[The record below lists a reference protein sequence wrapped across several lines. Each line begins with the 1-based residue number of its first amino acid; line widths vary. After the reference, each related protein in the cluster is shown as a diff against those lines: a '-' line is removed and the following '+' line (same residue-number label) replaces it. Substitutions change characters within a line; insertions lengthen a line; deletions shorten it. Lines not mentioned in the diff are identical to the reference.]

1 MKMKKFFALL
11 LSLSMVLSLAACGS
25 KGNSNDSQTD
35 GETASDLHL
44 GYDINTG
51 ENHYGPYYDEWSDKT
66 DEELFE
72 EALKEDTTINVYATS
87 SKMMKVEEGFE
98 AAYPGLDL
106 VVSDLKTD
114 EVLSKAKIEHDTG
127 NITADVLQT
136 KDVNGNVFHE
146 WYNQDILE
154 PYYPKDICSHIDE
167 GYLKYGY
174 PLYASQSMWYYN
186 TKAFPDGQPIH
197 SWWEIIEKNEDGT
210 QKYRL
215 FTKEIGQES
224 AYLSLFASFINNADE
239 MAQSYKDTYGKDLEY
254 TYDASSFDFEVPENN
269 AGVEYLW
276 RFSQAKMTFISDG
289 DELVLAVHNSTAED
303 PALCLASA
311 GKIGNRDESG
321 YDIAWCLNL
330 EPYTALLN
338 LECLFIA
345 KGTNSPAG
353 ARLFIRYVT
362 GGADGKSEG
371 MKPFKKEGNWPVR
384 DDVEDKKNPAQ
395 LTELGARANDLSAIY
410 DIYLDVQEMWTYWLS
425 QNLKMKFKHRDF
437 SRAAATAAARAF

>member
-66 DEELFE
+66 DEELYE

-98 AAYPGLDL
+98 AAYSGLDL

-136 KDVNGNVFHE
+136 KDVNGKVFHE
-146 WYNQDILE
+146 WYDQDILE
-154 PYYPKDICSHIDE
+154 PYFPKDICSHIDE
-167 GYLKYGY
+167 ENLKYGY

-254 TYDASSFDFEVPENN
+254 TYDASSFDFDVPENN

-276 RFSQAKMTFISDG
+276 RFTQAEMTFISDG

-330 EPYTALLN
+330 TPYTALLN

-371 MKPFKKEGNWPVR
+371 MKPFKKEGNWPIR
-384 DDVEDKKNPAQ
+384 DDVEDKKNPAR

-410 DIYLDVQEMWTYWLS
+410 DIYPDVQDMWAYWLS
-425 QNLKMKFKHRDF
+425 KTK
-437 SRAAATAAARAF
+437 

>member
-136 KDVNGNVFHE
+136 KDVNGKVFHE
-146 WYNQDILE
+146 WYDQDILE
-154 PYYPKDICSHIDE
+154 PYFPKDICSHIDE
-167 GYLKYGY
+167 ENLKYGY

-254 TYDASSFDFEVPENN
+254 TYDASSFDFDVPENN

-276 RFSQAKMTFISDG
+276 RFTQAEMTFISDG

-330 EPYTALLN
+330 TPYTALLN

-371 MKPFKKEGNWPVR
+371 MKPFKKEGNWPIR
-384 DDVEDKKNPAQ
+384 DDVEDKKNPAR

-410 DIYLDVQEMWTYWLS
+410 DIYPDVQDMWAYWLS
-425 QNLKMKFKHRDF
+425 KTK
-437 SRAAATAAARAF
+437 

>member
-114 EVLSKAKIEHDTG
+114 EVRSKAKIEHDTG

-425 QNLKMKFKHRDF
+425 QNLKMK
-437 SRAAATAAARAF
+437 

>member
-197 SWWEIIEKNEDGT
+197 SWWEIIEKKDDGT

-289 DELVLAVHNSTAED
+289 DELVLAVHNSTAD
-303 PALCLASA
+303 APALCLASA

-371 MKPFKKEGNWPVR
+371 MKPFKKEGNWPIR

-425 QNLKMKFKHRDF
+425 QNLKMK
-437 SRAAATAAARAF
+437 

>member
-66 DEELFE
+66 DEELYE

-167 GYLKYGY
+167 GNLKYGY

-254 TYDASSFDFEVPENN
+254 TYDASSFDFDVPENN

-276 RFSQAKMTFISDG
+276 RFSQAKMTFIGDG

-371 MKPFKKEGNWPVR
+371 MKPFKKEGNWPIR
-384 DDVEDKKNPAQ
+384 DDVEDKKNPAK

-425 QNLKMKFKHRDF
+425 QNPKMK
-437 SRAAATAAARAF
+437 

>member
-44 GYDINTG
+44 GYDLNTG

-239 MAQSYKDTYGKDLEY
+239 MAQSFKDTYGKDLEY

-425 QNLKMKFKHRDF
+425 QNLKMK
-437 SRAAATAAARAF
+437 

>member
-44 GYDINTG
+44 GYDLNTG

-87 SKMMKVEEGFE
+87 SKMMKVEESFE
-98 AAYPGLDL
+98 EAYPGLDL
-106 VVSDLKTD
+106 VVFDLDND

-425 QNLKMKFKHRDF
+425 QNLKMK
-437 SRAAATAAARAF
+437 

>member
-44 GYDINTG
+44 GYDLNTG

-371 MKPFKKEGNWPVR
+371 MKPFKKEGN
-384 DDVEDKKNPAQ
+384 
-395 LTELGARANDLSAIY
+395 
-410 DIYLDVQEMWTYWLS
+410 
-425 QNLKMKFKHRDF
+425 
-437 SRAAATAAARAF
+437 

>member
-44 GYDINTG
+44 GYDLNTG

-127 NITADVLQT
+127 TITADVLQT

-425 QNLKMKFKHRDF
+425 QNLKMK
-437 SRAAATAAARAF
+437 

>member
-276 RFSQAKMTFISDG
+276 RFSQAKMTFIGDG

-371 MKPFKKEGNWPVR
+371 MKPFKKEGNWPIR
-384 DDVEDKKNPAQ
+384 DDVEDKKNPAK

-425 QNLKMKFKHRDF
+425 QNLKMK
-437 SRAAATAAARAF
+437 

>member
-410 DIYLDVQEMWTYWLS
+410 DIYLDLQEMWTYWLS
-425 QNLKMKFKHRDF
+425 QNLKMK
-437 SRAAATAAARAF
+437 

>member
-114 EVLSKAKIEHDTG
+114 EVLSRAKIEHDTG

-371 MKPFKKEGNWPVR
+371 MKPFKKEGNWPIR
-384 DDVEDKKNPAQ
+384 DDVEDKKNPAE

-425 QNLKMKFKHRDF
+425 QNLKMK
-437 SRAAATAAARAF
+437 

>member
-269 AGVEYLW
+269 AGVEYLL

-371 MKPFKKEGNWPVR
+371 MKPFKKEGNWPIR
-384 DDVEDKKNPAQ
+384 DDVEDKKNPAE

-425 QNLKMKFKHRDF
+425 QNLKMK
-437 SRAAATAAARAF
+437 

>member
-66 DEELFE
+66 DEELYE

-321 YDIAWCLNL
+321 YDLAWCLNL

-371 MKPFKKEGNWPVR
+371 MKPFKKEGNWPIR
-384 DDVEDKKNPAQ
+384 DDVEDKKNPAE

-425 QNLKMKFKHRDF
+425 QNLKMK
-437 SRAAATAAARAF
+437 

>member
-51 ENHYGPYYDEWSDKT
+51 ENHYGPYYDDWSDKT

-174 PLYASQSMWYYN
+174 TLYASQSMWYYN

-362 GGADGKSEG
+362 GGADGQSEG
-371 MKPFKKEGNWPVR
+371 MKPFKKEGNWPIR
-384 DDVEDKKNPAQ
+384 DDVEDKKNPAE

-425 QNLKMKFKHRDF
+425 QNLKMK
-437 SRAAATAAARAF
+437 

>member
-239 MAQSYKDTYGKDLEY
+239 MAQSYKDIYGKDLEY

-371 MKPFKKEGNWPVR
+371 MKPFKKEGNWPIR
-384 DDVEDKKNPAQ
+384 DDVEDKKNPAE

-425 QNLKMKFKHRDF
+425 QNLKMK
-437 SRAAATAAARAF
+437 

>member
-276 RFSQAKMTFISDG
+276 RFSQAKMTFITDG

-371 MKPFKKEGNWPVR
+371 MKPFKKEGNWPIR
-384 DDVEDKKNPAQ
+384 DDVEDKKNPAE

-425 QNLKMKFKHRDF
+425 QNLKMK
-437 SRAAATAAARAF
+437 

>member
-146 WYNQDILE
+146 WYNLE

-371 MKPFKKEGNWPVR
+371 MKPFKKEGNWPIR
-384 DDVEDKKNPAQ
+384 DDVEDKKNPAE

-425 QNLKMKFKHRDF
+425 QNLKMK
-437 SRAAATAAARAF
+437 